1 MEAPQ
6 HRLTMWRTT
15 AYAVWAIIGIGA
27 VAYAAALGIGRIAGA
42 LAPFVVA
49 FLFVF
54 LLQGPVNRLVV
65 GGVRRPLAVIICF
78 AAAALVISLIGVFL
92 VPALARQ
99 VLQFVSAVPG
109 YFDQA
114 EEAVRELQ
122 ARYSEL
128 VVPQWLRTTALAV
141 LGSLT
146 AVFVRTGDVLARGI
160 LSAGGSIATI
170 FFDLFLGAVI
180 AFWTLKDLPKI
191 RQELR
196 ALVGER
202 YEEDLENLLET
213 TTHVV
218 GGYLKGQTIVS
229 FVTGALA
236 GVGLAVLGVPYALV
250 LGIITFVLNYI
261 PYIGP
266 LVSGLIAAAVALF
279 IAGPVKALLAV
290 VVVIAAQQV
299 ADLLVTPRV
308 MSESVDLHPTLVVFS
323 LLVGGSLFGFW
334 GMILAIPVAATAKG
348 LFVYYY
354 ERRTQRQLAT
364 EDGALFRTPSC
375 DDDEE
380 VCDEP
385 AGSEEPAERG

>member
-15 AYAVWAIIGIGA
+15 AYAVWAIIGIGV

-54 LLQGPVNRLVV
+54 LLQGTVNRLVTR
-65 GGVRRPLAVIICF
+65 GVRRPVAVAICF
-78 AAAALVISLIGVFL
+78 LVASLAITVIGIFL

-99 VLQFVSAVPG
+99 ILQFVSAVPS
-109 YFDQA
+109 YFEQA
-114 EEAVRELQ
+114 EQAVRELQ

-128 VVPQWLRTTALAV
+128 VIPQWLRTTALAV

-146 AVFVRTGDVLARGI
+146 TVFVRTGDVLARGI

-202 YEEDLENLLET
+202 YEVDLENLLET

-229 FVTGALA
+229 LVTGALT
-236 GVGLAVLGVPYALV
+236 GLGLAVLGVPYALV
-250 LGIITFVLNYI
+250 LGIIAFVLNYI

-266 LVSGLIAAAVALF
+266 LVSGLIAAAAALF

-290 VVVIAAQQV
+290 AVAIAAQQV

-354 ERRTQRQLAT
+354 ERRTQRRLAT
-364 EDGALFRTPSC
+364 EDGALFRTPSG
-375 DDDEE
+375 DDEA
-380 VCDEP
+380 VYDEP
-385 AGSEEPAERG
+385 TEPEDPAEKE